1 MRALLL
7 ALILFAAA
15 GASAQVEP
23 DTVAADTMP
32 AGPSVPVFD
41 SSGVMPGD
49 TVVAAVVVP
58 RSVPVRLGETALT
71 LEVHAPSDSAEGV
84 RYLVVHDD
92 ENTAVAAGLAAVQA
106 GGGRLVELHAQ
117 GERYVTFRHA
127 GREWSVDPNRIYTD
141 AGARRTLRDRNG
153 SAPAVVVLA
162 VRRFAEA
169 VIADYGAPPVV
180 VALHNNTEDNYSAAS
195 YRPGGS
201 EAAEAAAV
209 TIPAGADPDDFFFTT
224 DRALYDA
231 IAAEGFSVVLQNN
244 AGATD
249 DGSLSVWAAQR
260 GRPYVNVEAQ
270 HGHER
275 EQRRMLDA
283 LSRILARW
291 NGGEGR

>member
-1 MRALLL
+1 T
-7 ALILFAAA
+7 
-15 GASAQVEP
+15 G
-23 DTVAADTMP
+23 
-32 AGPSVPVFD
+32 
-41 SSGVMPGD
+41 
-49 TVVAAVVVP
+49 
-58 RSVPVRLGETALT
+58 LT
-71 LEVHAPSDSAEGV
+71 LEVHASVDGAEGV

-92 ENTAVAAGLAAVQA
+92 ENTAVAAGLAAVQTW
-106 GGGRLVELHAQ
+106 GGRLVELHAQ

-127 GREWSVDPNRIYTD
+127 GREWSVDPNRIFTE
-141 AGARRTLRDRNG
+141 AGVRRTLRDRNG

-180 VALHNNTEDNYSAAS
+180 VALHNNTDANYSAAS

-209 TIPAGADPDDFFFTT
+209 TIPNGADPDDFFFTT
-224 DRALYDA
+224 DQDLYDA
-231 IAAEGFSVVLQNN
+231 LVAEGFSVVLQNN

-270 HGHER
+270 HGHEWM
-275 EQRRMLDA
+275 QRHMLDA
-283 LSRILARW
+283 LARVLEEAAARPTADD
-291 NGGEGR
+291 GP